1 MEDLKN
7 KIYTIRG
14 AQVMLDSDLAE
25 LYDVEVKVLNQAVKR
40 NIIRFPKDFLFQL
53 TENESEDKES
63 ILKSQ
68 LIKSKKENPQ
78 ILQEEGVISHS
89 LRSQIVTLEKET
101 TTKGQILKSQFVTSS
116 WGGVRKLPYA
126 FTEQG
131 VAMLSSVLRSQKA
144 IEVNIL
150 IIRAFIEM
158 RKFISSNA
166 QIFQRLDTV
175 ELKQLEYQTK
185 TDKNFEKVFTAIEDK
200 SIQKKQGIF
209 FEGQVFDAYKFVSD
223 LIRTAKES
231 IILIDNYIDDSVLIL
246 FTKTKVK
253 VIIYTNITKQLE
265 LDLKKYTEQYN
276 NLEIQQF
283 NKSHDRFLIIDNQ
296 VYHFGASLKDL
307 GKKWFAFSKL
317 EKDSVKVLEKL
328 S

>member
-1 MEDLKN
+1 M
-7 KIYTIRG
+7 I
-14 AQVMLDSDLAE
+14 DSDLAR
-25 LYDVEVKVLNQAVKR
+25 LYGVETKVLNKAVKR
-40 NIIRFPKDFLFQL
+40 NLDRFPKDFRFQL
-53 TENESEDKES
+53 NEIEKRELTLNCNFQNKD
-63 ILKSQ
+63 L
-68 LIKSKKENPQ
+68 
-78 ILQEEGVISHS
+78 EGDS
-89 LRSQIVTLEKET
+89 LRFQIGTLENGRGKH
-101 TTKGQILKSQFVTSS
+101 KKY
-116 WGGVRKLPYA
+116 LPYV

-131 VAMLSSVLRSQKA
+131 VAMLSAILRSEIAVKVSIEIMKA
-144 IEVNIL
+144 FV
-150 IIRAFIEM
+150 AM
-158 RKFISSNA
+158 RKFIANNA
-166 QIFQRLDTV
+166 EVFQRLDKV
-175 ELKQLEYQTK
+175 ENKLLTY
-185 TDKNFEKVFTAIEDK
+185 DKNFEQIFNALEDK
-200 SIQKKQGIF
+200 TLPNKGIF

-253 VIIYTNITKQLE
+253 TTIYTNITKQLE
-265 LDLKKYTEQYN
+265 LDLKKYKEQYN
-276 NLEIQQF
+276 NLEIKQF